1 MKQIRYHQHILL
13 LLTLTLFACGEKKTT
28 DSSNAGD
35 GQLVTFHVNAPPS
48 TVEPLL
54 LSELADSVSY
64 VALETTKETLTDG
77 GVQYGDR
84 YYTII
89 NEDRLL
95 CFDKS
100 GKYLHQIGRKGQGP
114 EEYPKMYDYRSF
126 KVDPKN
132 NWIYIVANNET
143 KVFDENGKYVKSLTG
158 EMWNHSPC
166 FIYNNLAYITDYY
179 SPFKII
185 DTRDNQIVRSNI
197 EMEYRKKF
205 WKELTVDKAEKEG
218 KRWYN
223 REGSY
228 YISHFS
234 NDRLYYWTVYYDTM
248 MMAKGIEAKGIEVKP
263 YCLIIPENK
272 YKPENK
278 IDDDDKL
285 STRQPI
291 ILRMYVCNDKI
302 LLAVRYYASIEE
314 RKDFLSNKD
323 MKYCYWVVCD
333 LKDGSVKYHANYII
347 NDLDGGPNIKSIN
360 FSSSFYEAEALYS
373 LSAEDL
379 KNDKD
384 IYNSYFTDGVVAK
397 LKDQEGKFQRLL
409 EPLADDANPIIRTF
423 HWKK

>member
-1 MKQIRYHQHILL
+1 MKQISYHQYILL
-13 LLTLTLFACGEKKTT
+13 LLSLTLFACGGKKSA
-28 DSSNAGD
+28 DSTNADTQNG
-35 GQLVTFHVNAPPS
+35 LVTFHVNAPPS
-48 TVEPLL
+48 KVEPLL

-64 VALETTKETLTDG
+64 VALETTKETLTEDG
-77 GVQYGDR
+77 IQYGDR

-132 NWIYIVANNET
+132 NWVYIVANNNEA
-143 KVFDENGKYVKSLTG
+143 KVFDENGKYVKTLTG
-158 EMWNHSPC
+158 EMWSHPPC

-218 KRWYN
+218 KKWYDG
-223 REGSY
+223 EGSSY
-228 YISHFS
+228 VSYLS
-234 NDRLYYWTVYYDTM
+234 NDRLYYWTVYYDTVM
-248 MMAKGIEAKGIEVKP
+248 IAKGKDVKP

-272 YKPENK
+272 YKPEDLYGDLK
-278 IDDDDKL
+278 
-285 STRQPI
+285 STLLQPM

-302 LLAVRYYASIEE
+302 LLSVRYYASAEE
-314 RKDFLSNKD
+314 HKDFYLEKN

-333 LKDGSVKYHANYII
+333 LKEGSVTYHANYII
-347 NDLDGGPNIKSIN
+347 NDLDGGPNIISIN
-360 FSSSFYEAEALYS
+360 YYPIFDERNIYS
-373 LSAEDL
+373 LNVEDL
-379 KNDKD
+379 KGDED
-384 IYNSYFTDGVVAK
+384 IYNSYFTDGVEAK

-409 EPLADDANPIIRTF
+409 EPLADDANPIIRNI
-423 HWKK
+423 HWKE